1 MADLKIII
9 CDVGN
14 AASAIVKV
22 PTGYSMMIDCGC
34 NQEKNN
40 PVDVFFR
47 NLKWL
52 QSKDYVTK
60 LGVHYKLAL
69 LHITHPDD
77 DHVRNAERVT
87 KELTPYLV
95 RRNNCSLFSDCDS
108 INQDY
113 KKYIDSIYNGN
124 DPEIVDYGLDANEV
138 FCIPF
143 EEVQTNAKLNKKVRN
158 NSSILRYIK
167 YNGYRILF
175 AGDLEKDGWEW
186 LCNNDLRF
194 IRLMKEGLDILIA
207 PHHGHISGFP
217 KSLFDLT
224 GNVRCVIHSKD
235 SEANKDGTDVSSQ
248 YGDYCKGIVYKT
260 LSDNQCYKGKVLTT
274 RSNGNIYLSVCNGS
288 LDVWTSK
295 ASSNHE
301 RYYGKV

>member
-1 MADLKIII
+1 MKIII
-9 CDVGN
+9 CGVGN

-40 PVDVFFR
+40 PVDIFFY
-47 NLKWL
+47 NLNWL
-52 QSKDYVTK
+52 QSKDYVTQS
-60 LGVHYKLAL
+60 GVHYKLAL

-77 DHVRNAERVT
+77 DHVRNAERVR

-95 RRNNCSLFSDCDS
+95 HRNNCSLFSDSDS

-124 DPEIVDYGLDANEV
+124 NPEIVNYGLDANEV

-143 EEVQTNAKLNKKVRN
+143 EEVQTNVKLNKKVRN

-194 IRLMKEGLDILIA
+194 IRLMKEGLDFLIA

-248 YGDYCKGIVYKT
+248 YGNYCNGIEYKA
-260 LSDNQCYKGKVLTT
+260 LSDNRFYKGKVLTT
-274 RSNGNIYLSVCNGS
+274 RSNGNIFISIYDGKLK
-288 LDVWTSK
+288 VWTIK

-301 RYYGKV
+301 RNNW

>member
-1 MADLKIII
+1 M
-9 CDVGN
+9 
-14 AASAIVKV
+14 
-22 PTGYSMMIDCGC
+22 
-34 NQEKNN
+34 
-40 PVDVFFR
+40 
-47 NLKWL
+47 
-52 QSKDYVTK
+52 TK
-60 LGVHYKLAL
+60 SGVHYKLAL

-77 DHVRNAERVT
+77 DHVRNAERVR
-87 KELTPYLV
+87 KELIPYLV
-95 RRNNCSLFSDCDS
+95 HRNNCSLFSDSNS

-113 KKYIDSIYNGN
+113 KKYIDSVYNGN

-143 EEVQTNAKLNKKVRN
+143 EEVQTNVKLNKKVRN

-207 PHHGHISGFP
+207 PHHGHVSGFP

-248 YGDYCKGIVYKT
+248 YGDYCDGIAYEA
-260 LSDNQCYKGKVLTT
+260 LSDNQFYKGKVLTT
-274 RSNGNIYLSVCNGS
+274 RSNGDIYLSVCNGS

-301 RYYGKV
+301 RYYGNV

>member
-34 NQEKNN
+34 NQEKDN
-40 PVDVFFR
+40 PVDVFFW

-60 LGVHYKLAL
+60 SGVHYKLAL

-77 DHVRNAERVT
+77 DHVRNAERVR
-87 KELTPYLV
+87 KELIPYLV
-95 RRNNCSLFSDCDS
+95 HRNNCSLFSDSNS

-113 KKYIDSIYNGN
+113 KKYIDSVYNGN

-143 EEVQTNAKLNKKVRN
+143 EEVQTNVKLNKKVRN

-167 YNGYRILF
+167 YNGCRILF

-260 LSDNQCYKGKVLTT
+260 LSDNQCYKGKV
-274 RSNGNIYLSVCNGS
+274 
-288 LDVWTSK
+288 
-295 ASSNHE
+295 
-301 RYYGKV
+301 

>member
-40 PVDVFFR
+40 PVDIFFN
-47 NLKWL
+47 NLNWL
-52 QSKDYVTK
+52 QSKDYVTQS
-60 LGVHYKLAL
+60 GVHYKLAL

-77 DHVRNAERVT
+77 DHVRNAERVK

-95 RRNNCSLFSDCDS
+95 HRNNCSLFSDSDS

-124 DPEIVDYGLDANEV
+124 DPEIVNYGLDANEV

-143 EEVQTNAKLNKKVRN
+143 EEVQTNLKLNKKVRN

-194 IRLMKEGLDILIA
+194 IRLMKEGLDFLIA

-248 YGDYCKGIVYKT
+248 YGNYCNGIEYKA
-260 LSDNQCYKGKVLTT
+260 LSDNRFYKGKVLTT
-274 RSNGNIYLSVCNGS
+274 RSNGNIFISIYDGKLK
-288 LDVWTSK
+288 VWTSK
-295 ASSNHE
+295 ASSNQE
-301 RYYGKV
+301 RNNW

>member
-22 PTGYSMMIDCGC
+22 PAGYSMMIDCGC

-40 PVDVFFR
+40 PVDIFFS
-47 NLKWL
+47 NLNWL
-52 QSKDYVTK
+52 QSEDYVTHS
-60 LGVHYKLAL
+60 GVHYKLAL

-77 DHVRNAERVT
+77 DHVRNAERVR

-95 RRNNCSLFSDCDS
+95 HRNNCSLFSDSDS

-124 DPEIVDYGLDANEV
+124 DPEIVNNGLDANEV

-143 EEVQTNAKLNKKVRN
+143 EEVQTNVKLNKKVRN

-248 YGDYCKGIVYKT
+248 YGDYCDGIEYKA
-260 LSDNQCYKGKVLTT
+260 LSDNRFYKGKVLTT
-274 RSNGNIYLSVCNGS
+274 RSNGNIFLSVYNGT

-301 RYYGKV
+301 RYCGKE

>member
-40 PVDVFFR
+40 PVDIFFK
-47 NLKWL
+47 NLNWL
-52 QSKDYVTK
+52 QSKDYVTQS
-60 LGVHYKLAL
+60 GVHYKLAL

-77 DHVRNAERVT
+77 DHVRNAERVR

-95 RRNNCSLFSDCDS
+95 HRNNCSLFSDSDS

-124 DPEIVDYGLDANEV
+124 DPVIVNYGLDANEV

-143 EEVQTNAKLNKKVRN
+143 EVVQTNVKLNKKVRN

-194 IRLMKEGLDILIA
+194 IRLMKEGLDFLIA

-248 YGDYCKGIVYKT
+248 YVNYCNGIEYKA
-260 LSDNQCYKGKVLTT
+260 LSDNRFYKGKVLTT
-274 RSNGNIYLSVCNGS
+274 RSNGNIFISIYDGKLK
-288 LDVWTSK
+288 VWTSK

-301 RYYGKV
+301 RNNW

>member
-34 NQEKNN
+34 NQEKDN

-47 NLKWL
+47 YLKWL

-60 LGVHYKLAL
+60 SGVYYKLAL

-95 RRNNCSLFSDCDS
+95 RRNNCSSFSDSDS

-113 KKYIDSIYNGN
+113 KKHIDSIYNGKN
-124 DPEIVDYGLDANEV
+124 PEIVNYGLEVNET
-138 FCIPF
+138 FYIPL
-143 EEVQTNAKLNKKVRN
+143 ETVQNNAKLNKKVRN

-167 YNGYRILF
+167 YDGYRILF

-186 LCNNDLRF
+186 LCNNNLIFR
-194 IRLMKEGLDILIA
+194 RLMMKGLDILIA

-248 YGDYCKGIVYKT
+248 YGDYCDGIEYNA
-260 LSDNQCYKGKVLTT
+260 LSDNQFYKGKVLTT
-274 RSNGNIYLSVCNGS
+274 RSNGNIFISISGGKLN
-288 LDVWTSK
+288 VWTSK
-295 ASSNHE
+295 ASSNQE
-301 RYYGKV
+301 KVIGKI

>member
-34 NQEKNN
+34 NQEKDN

-60 LGVHYKLAL
+60 SEVHYKLAL

-77 DHVRNAERVT
+77 DHVRNAERVR

-95 RRNNCSLFSDCDS
+95 RRNNCSLFSDSNS

-124 DPEIVDYGLDANEV
+124 DPEIVNYGLDANDV

-167 YNGYRILF
+167 
-175 AGDLEKDGWEW
+175 
-186 LCNNDLRF
+186 
-194 IRLMKEGLDILIA
+194 
-207 PHHGHISGFP
+207 
-217 KSLFDLT
+217 
-224 GNVRCVIHSKD
+224 
-235 SEANKDGTDVSSQ
+235 
-248 YGDYCKGIVYKT
+248 
-260 LSDNQCYKGKVLTT
+260 T
-274 RSNGNIYLSVCNGS
+274 RWRN
-288 LDVWTSK
+288 
-295 ASSNHE
+295 
-301 RYYGKV
+301 

>member
-22 PTGYSMMIDCGC
+22 PAGYSMMIDCGC

-40 PVDVFFR
+40 PVDIFFS
-47 NLKWL
+47 NLNWL
-52 QSKDYVTK
+52 QSKDYVTYS
-60 LGVHYKLAL
+60 GVHYKLAL

-77 DHVRNAERVT
+77 DHVRNAERVR

-95 RRNNCSLFSDCDS
+95 HRNNCSLFSDSDS

-124 DPEIVDYGLDANEV
+124 DPEIVNYGLDANEV

-143 EEVQTNAKLNKKVRN
+143 EEVQTNVKLNKKVRN

-186 LCNNDLRF
+186 LCNNDLRL

-248 YGDYCKGIVYKT
+248 YGDYFDGIEYKA
-260 LSDNQCYKGKVLTT
+260 LSDNRFYKGKVLTT
-274 RSNGNIYLSVCNGS
+274 RSNGNIFLSV
-288 LDVWTSK
+288 
-295 ASSNHE
+295 
-301 RYYGKV
+301 

>member
-40 PVDVFFR
+40 PVDIFFY
-47 NLKWL
+47 NLNWL
-52 QSKDYVTK
+52 QSKDYVTQS
-60 LGVHYKLAL
+60 GVHYKLAL

-77 DHVRNAERVT
+77 DHVRNAERVR
-87 KELTPYLV
+87 KEQTPYLV
-95 RRNNCSLFSDCDS
+95 HRNNCSLFSDSDS

-124 DPEIVDYGLDANEV
+124 NPEIVNYGLDANEV

-143 EEVQTNAKLNKKVRN
+143 EEVQTNVKLNKKVRN

-194 IRLMKEGLDILIA
+194 IRLMKEGLDFLIA

-248 YGDYCKGIVYKT
+248 YGNYCNGIEYKA
-260 LSDNQCYKGKVLTT
+260 LSDNRFYKGKVLTT
-274 RSNGNIYLSVCNGS
+274 RSNGNIFISIYDGKLK
-288 LDVWTSK
+288 VWTIK

-301 RYYGKV
+301 RNNW

>member
-40 PVDVFFR
+40 PVDIFFN
-47 NLKWL
+47 NLNWL
-52 QSKDYVTK
+52 QSKDYVTQS
-60 LGVHYKLAL
+60 GVHYKLAL

-77 DHVRNAERVT
+77 DHVRNAERVK

-95 RRNNCSLFSDCDS
+95 HRNNCSLFSDSDS

-124 DPEIVDYGLDANEV
+124 DPEIVNYGLDANEA

-143 EEVQTNAKLNKKVRN
+143 EEVQTNVKLNKKVRN

-194 IRLMKEGLDILIA
+194 IRLMKEGLDFLIA

-248 YGDYCKGIVYKT
+248 YGNYCNGIEYKA
-260 LSDNQCYKGKVLTT
+260 LSDNRFYKGKVLTT
-274 RSNGNIYLSVCNGS
+274 RSNGNIFISIYDGKLK
-288 LDVWTSK
+288 VWTSK
-295 ASSNHE
+295 ASSNQE
-301 RYYGKV
+301 RNNW

>member
-22 PTGYSMMIDCGC
+22 PTGYSIMIDCGC

-40 PVDVFFR
+40 PVDIFFN
-47 NLKWL
+47 NLNWL
-52 QSKDYVTK
+52 QSKDYVTQS
-60 LGVHYKLAL
+60 GVHYKLAL

-77 DHVRNAERVT
+77 DHVRNAERVR

-95 RRNNCSLFSDCDS
+95 HRNNCSLFSDSDS

-124 DPEIVDYGLDANEV
+124 DPEIVNYGLDANEV

-143 EEVQTNAKLNKKVRN
+143 EEVQTNVKLNKKVRN

-194 IRLMKEGLDILIA
+194 IRLMKEGLDFLIA

-248 YGDYCKGIVYKT
+248 YGNYCNGIEYKA
-260 LSDNQCYKGKVLTT
+260 LSDKRFYKGKVLTT
-274 RSNGNIYLSVCNGS
+274 RSNGNIFISIYDGKLK
-288 LDVWTSK
+288 VWTSK

-301 RYYGKV
+301 RNNW

>member
-22 PTGYSMMIDCGC
+22 PAGYSMMIDCGC

-40 PVDVFFR
+40 PVDIFFS
-47 NLKWL
+47 NLNWL
-52 QSKDYVTK
+52 QSEDYVTHS
-60 LGVHYKLAL
+60 GVHYKLAL

-77 DHVRNAERVT
+77 DHVRNAERVR

-95 RRNNCSLFSDCDS
+95 HRNNCSLFSDSDS

-124 DPEIVDYGLDANEV
+124 DPEIVNYGLDANEV

-143 EEVQTNAKLNKKVRN
+143 EEVQTNVKLNKKVRN

-207 PHHGHISGFP
+207 PHHGHFSGFP

-248 YGDYCKGIVYKT
+248 YGDYCDGIEYKA
-260 LSDNQCYKGKVLTT
+260 LSDNRFYKGKVLTT
-274 RSNGNIYLSVCNGS
+274 RSNGNIFLSVYNGT

-301 RYYGKV
+301 RYCGKE

>member
-1 MADLKIII
+1 MKIII

-22 PTGYSMMIDCGC
+22 PAGYSMMIDCGC

-40 PVDVFFR
+40 PVDIFFS
-47 NLKWL
+47 NLNWL
-52 QSKDYVTK
+52 QSEDYVTHS
-60 LGVHYKLAL
+60 GVHYKLAL

-77 DHVRNAERVT
+77 DHVRNAERVR

-95 RRNNCSLFSDCDS
+95 HRNNCSLFSDSDS

-113 KKYIDSIYNGN
+113 KKYIDSIYKGN
-124 DPEIVDYGLDANEV
+124 DPEIVNYGLDANEV

-143 EEVQTNAKLNKKVRN
+143 EEVQTNVKLNKKVRN

-248 YGDYCKGIVYKT
+248 YGDYCDGIEYKA
-260 LSDNQCYKGKVLTT
+260 LSDNRFYKGKVLTT
-274 RSNGNIYLSVCNGS
+274 RSNGNIFLSVYNGT

-301 RYYGKV
+301 RYCGKE

>member
-34 NQEKNN
+34 NQEKDN

-60 LGVHYKLAL
+60 SEVHYKLAL

-77 DHVRNAERVT
+77 DHVRNAERVR

-95 RRNNCSLFSDCDS
+95 RRNNCSLFSDSNS

-113 KKYIDSIYNGN
+113 KKFIDSIYNGN
-124 DPEIVDYGLDANEV
+124 DPEIVNYGLDVNEV

-186 LCNNDLRF
+186 LCNNDLNP
-194 IRLMKEGLDILIA
+194 LAELI
-207 PHHGHISGFP
+207 
-217 KSLFDLT
+217 
-224 GNVRCVIHSKD
+224 
-235 SEANKDGTDVSSQ
+235 
-248 YGDYCKGIVYKT
+248 
-260 LSDNQCYKGKVLTT
+260 
-274 RSNGNIYLSVCNGS
+274 
-288 LDVWTSK
+288 
-295 ASSNHE
+295 
-301 RYYGKV
+301 

>member
-22 PTGYSMMIDCGC
+22 PAGYSMMIDCGC

-40 PVDVFFR
+40 PVDIFFS
-47 NLKWL
+47 NLNWL
-52 QSKDYVTK
+52 QSEDYVTHS
-60 LGVHYKLAL
+60 GVHYKLAL

-77 DHVRNAERVT
+77 DHVRNAERVR

-95 RRNNCSLFSDCDS
+95 HRNKCSLFSDSDS

-124 DPEIVDYGLDANEV
+124 DPEIVNYGLDANEV

-143 EEVQTNAKLNKKVRN
+143 EEVQTNVKLNKKVRN

-248 YGDYCKGIVYKT
+248 YGDYCDGIEYKA
-260 LSDNQCYKGKVLTT
+260 LSDNRFYKGKVLTT
-274 RSNGNIYLSVCNGS
+274 RSNGNIFLSVYNGT

-301 RYYGKV
+301 RYCGKE

>member
-34 NQEKNN
+34 NQEKDN

-60 LGVHYKLAL
+60 SGVHYKLAL

-77 DHVRNAERVT
+77 DHVRNAERVR
-87 KELTPYLV
+87 KELIPYLV
-95 RRNNCSLFSDCDS
+95 HRNNCSLFSDSNS

-167 YNGYRILF
+167 YNGCRILF

-186 LCNNDLRF
+186 LCNKDLRF

-224 GNVRCVIHSKD
+224 GNVRCVI
-235 SEANKDGTDVSSQ
+235 N
-248 YGDYCKGIVYKT
+248 
-260 LSDNQCYKGKVLTT
+260 
-274 RSNGNIYLSVCNGS
+274 
-288 LDVWTSK
+288 
-295 ASSNHE
+295 
-301 RYYGKV
+301 

>member
-1 MADLKIII
+1 M
-9 CDVGN
+9 
-14 AASAIVKV
+14 
-22 PTGYSMMIDCGC
+22 
-34 NQEKNN
+34 
-40 PVDVFFR
+40 
-47 NLKWL
+47 
-52 QSKDYVTK
+52 
-60 LGVHYKLAL
+60 
-69 LHITHPDD
+69 
-77 DHVRNAERVT
+77 
-87 KELTPYLV
+87 
-95 RRNNCSLFSDCDS
+95 
-108 INQDY
+108 
-113 KKYIDSIYNGN
+113 
-124 DPEIVDYGLDANEV
+124 
-138 FCIPF
+138 
-143 EEVQTNAKLNKKVRN
+143 NKKVRN

-167 YNGYRILF
+167 YNGCRILF

-248 YGDYCKGIVYKT
+248 YGDYCKGIVYKA
-260 LSDNQCYKGKVLTT
+260 LSDNQFYKGKVLTT

>member
-1 MADLKIII
+1 M
-9 CDVGN
+9 
-14 AASAIVKV
+14 
-22 PTGYSMMIDCGC
+22 
-34 NQEKNN
+34 
-40 PVDVFFR
+40 
-47 NLKWL
+47 
-52 QSKDYVTK
+52 QSKDYVTQS
-60 LGVHYKLAL
+60 GVHYKLAL

-77 DHVRNAERVT
+77 EHVRNAERVR

-95 RRNNCSLFSDCDS
+95 HRNNCSLFSDSDS

-124 DPEIVDYGLDANEV
+124 NPEIVNYGLDANEV

-143 EEVQTNAKLNKKVRN
+143 EEVQTNVKLNKKVRN

-194 IRLMKEGLDILIA
+194 IRLMKEGLDFLIA

-248 YGDYCKGIVYKT
+248 YGNYCNGIEYKA
-260 LSDNQCYKGKVLTT
+260 LSDNRFYKGKVLTT
-274 RSNGNIYLSVCNGS
+274 RSNGNIFISIYDGKLK
-288 LDVWTSK
+288 VWTIK

-301 RYYGKV
+301 RNNW

>member
-22 PTGYSMMIDCGC
+22 PAGYSMMIDCGC

-40 PVDVFFR
+40 PVDIFFS
-47 NLKWL
+47 NLNWL
-52 QSKDYVTK
+52 QSEDYVTHS
-60 LGVHYKLAL
+60 GVHYKLAL

-77 DHVRNAERVT
+77 DHVRNAERVR

-95 RRNNCSLFSDCDS
+95 HRNNCSLFSDSDS

-113 KKYIDSIYNGN
+113 KKYIDSIYKGN
-124 DPEIVDYGLDANEV
+124 DPEIVNYGLDANEV

-143 EEVQTNAKLNKKVRN
+143 EEVQTNVKLNKKVRN

-248 YGDYCKGIVYKT
+248 YGDYCDGIEYKA
-260 LSDNQCYKGKVLTT
+260 LSDNRFYKGKVLTT
-274 RSNGNIYLSVCNGS
+274 RSNGNIFLSVYNGT

-301 RYYGKV
+301 RYCGKE

>member
-40 PVDVFFR
+40 PVDIFFK
-47 NLKWL
+47 NLNWL
-52 QSKDYVTK
+52 QSKDYVTQS
-60 LGVHYKLAL
+60 GVLYKLAL

-77 DHVRNAERVT
+77 DHVRNAERVR

-95 RRNNCSLFSDCDS
+95 HRNNCSLFSDSDS

-124 DPEIVDYGLDANEV
+124 DPEIVNYGLDANEV

-143 EEVQTNAKLNKKVRN
+143 EEVQTNVKLNKKVRN

-194 IRLMKEGLDILIA
+194 IRLMKEGLDFFIA

-248 YGDYCKGIVYKT
+248 YGNYCNGIEYKA
-260 LSDNQCYKGKVLTT
+260 LSDNRFYKGKVLTT
-274 RSNGNIYLSVCNGS
+274 RSNGNIFISIY
-288 LDVWTSK
+288 D
-295 ASSNHE
+295 
-301 RYYGKV
+301 GKLKCGQVRLLRIMKEIIGKM

>member
-22 PTGYSMMIDCGC
+22 PIGYSMMIDCGC
-34 NQEKNN
+34 NQEKDN

-60 LGVHYKLAL
+60 SEVHYKLAL

-77 DHVRNAERVT
+77 DHVRNAERVR

-95 RRNNCSLFSDCDS
+95 CRNNCSLFSDSNS

-167 YNGYRILF
+167 YNGCRILF

-248 YGDYCKGIVYKT
+248 YGDYCKGIVYKA
-260 LSDNQCYKGKVLTT
+260 LSDNQFYKGKVLTT

-288 LDVWTSK
+288 LDLWTSK

-301 RYYGKV
+301 RYYGKM

>member
-40 PVDVFFR
+40 PVDIFFY
-47 NLKWL
+47 NLNWL
-52 QSKDYVTK
+52 QSKDYVTQS
-60 LGVHYKLAL
+60 GVHYKLAL

-77 DHVRNAERVT
+77 DHVRNAERVR

-95 RRNNCSLFSDCDS
+95 HRNNCSLFSDSDS

-124 DPEIVDYGLDANEV
+124 NPEIVNYGLDANEV

-143 EEVQTNAKLNKKVRN
+143 EEVQTNVKLNKKVRN

-194 IRLMKEGLDILIA
+194 IILMKEGLDFLIA

-248 YGDYCKGIVYKT
+248 YGNYCNGIEYKA
-260 LSDNQCYKGKVLTT
+260 LSDNRFYKGKVLTT
-274 RSNGNIYLSVCNGS
+274 RSNGNIFISIYDGKLK
-288 LDVWTSK
+288 VWTIK

-301 RYYGKV
+301 RNNW

>member
-14 AASAIVKV
+14 AASAIVKM
-22 PTGYSMMIDCGC
+22 PTGYSIMIDCGC
-34 NQEKNN
+34 NNEKDN
-40 PVDVFFR
+40 PVDIFFR
-47 NLKWL
+47 NAEWL
-52 QSKDYVTK
+52 QPKDYVTQS
-60 LGVHYKLAL
+60 GVHYKLAL

-77 DHVRNAERVT
+77 DHVRNAERVR
-87 KELTPYLV
+87 KELNPYLV
-95 RRNNCSLFSDCDS
+95 RRNKCSLFSDSDS

-113 KKYIDSIYNGN
+113 KKYIDSVYNGN
-124 DPEIVDYGLDANEV
+124 DPEIVNYGLDANEV

-194 IRLMKEGLDILIA
+194 IRLMKEGLDILVA
-207 PHHGHISGFP
+207 PHHGHVSGFP

-224 GNVRCVIHSKD
+224 GNVKFVIHSKD

-248 YGDYCKGIVYKT
+248 YGDYCKGIEYKA
-260 LSDNQCYKGKVLTT
+260 LSDKQYYKGKVLTT
-274 RSNGNIYLSVCNGS
+274 RSNGNIFISISDGKLN
-288 LDVWTSK
+288 VWASK
-295 ASSNHE
+295 ASPNHE
-301 RYYGKV
+301 RNNW

>member
-22 PTGYSMMIDCGC
+22 PTGYSIMIDCGC

-40 PVDVFFR
+40 PVDIFFN
-47 NLKWL
+47 NLNWL
-52 QSKDYVTK
+52 QSKDYVTQS
-60 LGVHYKLAL
+60 GVHYKLAL

-77 DHVRNAERVT
+77 DHVRNAERVR

-95 RRNNCSLFSDCDS
+95 HRNNCSLFSDSDS

-124 DPEIVDYGLDANEV
+124 DPEIVNYRLDANEV

-143 EEVQTNAKLNKKVRN
+143 EEVQTNVKLNKKVRN

-194 IRLMKEGLDILIA
+194 IRLMKEGLDFLIA

-248 YGDYCKGIVYKT
+248 YGNYCNGIEYKA
-260 LSDNQCYKGKVLTT
+260 LSDNRFYKGKVLTT
-274 RSNGNIYLSVCNGS
+274 RSNGNIFISIYDGKLK
-288 LDVWTSK
+288 VWTSK

-301 RYYGKV
+301 RNNW

>member
-1 MADLKIII
+1 M
-9 CDVGN
+9 
-14 AASAIVKV
+14 
-22 PTGYSMMIDCGC
+22 
-34 NQEKNN
+34 
-40 PVDVFFR
+40 
-47 NLKWL
+47 
-52 QSKDYVTK
+52 QSEDYVTHS
-60 LGVHYKLAL
+60 GVHYKLAL

-77 DHVRNAERVT
+77 DHVRNAERVR

-95 RRNNCSLFSDCDS
+95 HRNNCSLFSDSDS

-124 DPEIVDYGLDANEV
+124 DPEIVNYGLDANEV

-143 EEVQTNAKLNKKVRN
+143 EEVQTNVKLNKKVRN

-248 YGDYCKGIVYKT
+248 YGDYCDGIEYKA
-260 LSDNQCYKGKVLTT
+260 LSDNRFYKGKVLTT
-274 RSNGNIYLSVCNGS
+274 RSNGNIFLSVYNGT

-301 RYYGKV
+301 RYCGKE

>member
-40 PVDVFFR
+40 PVDIFFN
-47 NLKWL
+47 NLNWL
-52 QSKDYVTK
+52 QSKDYVTQS
-60 LGVHYKLAL
+60 GVHYKLAL

-77 DHVRNAERVT
+77 DHVRNAERVK

-95 RRNNCSLFSDCDS
+95 HRNNCSLFSDSDS

-124 DPEIVDYGLDANEV
+124 DPEIVNYGLDANEV

-143 EEVQTNAKLNKKVRN
+143 EEVQTNVKLNKKVRN

-194 IRLMKEGLDILIA
+194 IRLMKEGLDFLIA

-248 YGDYCKGIVYKT
+248 YGNYCNGIEYKA
-260 LSDNQCYKGKVLTT
+260 LSDNRFYKGKVLTT
-274 RSNGNIYLSVCNGS
+274 RSNGNIFISIYDGKLK
-288 LDVWTSK
+288 VWTSK
-295 ASSNHE
+295 ASSNQE
-301 RYYGKV
+301 RNNW

>member
-22 PTGYSMMIDCGC
+22 PAGYSMMIDCGC

-40 PVDVFFR
+40 PVDIFFS
-47 NLKWL
+47 NLNWL
-52 QSKDYVTK
+52 QSEDYVTHS
-60 LGVHYKLAL
+60 GVHYKLAL

-77 DHVRNAERVT
+77 DHVRNAERVR

-95 RRNNCSLFSDCDS
+95 HRNNCSLFSDSDS

-124 DPEIVDYGLDANEV
+124 DPEIVNYGLDANEV

-143 EEVQTNAKLNKKVRN
+143 EEVQTNVKLNKKVRN

-248 YGDYCKGIVYKT
+248 YGEYCDGIEYKA
-260 LSDNQCYKGKVLTT
+260 LSDNRFYKGKVLTT
-274 RSNGNIYLSVCNGS
+274 RSNGNIFLSVYNGT

-301 RYYGKV
+301 RYCGKE